1 MDETVKVSHTPADSQ
16 QGTFSVLERIAA
28 NLPGMIVQFLQR
40 QDGSQSILYASS
52 GCRELCELEPE
63 VVQKDFQFLSK
74 QIHPQDLKA
83 FDEAVAI
90 SSATLAPWYWE
101 GRIITPSGKIKWIQ
115 GISRP
120 QRQGDNVVWDGLL
133 MDITERKQAEELL
146 HMKAKRDRLLAQT
159 LSRIR
164 SSLNLNQI
172 LQTTVEEVRQF
183 LQTDRVCIALKDTDL
198 QSRILAESVDPQYP
212 SIMGWRSDNDTHP
225 SEFKKLLMTNRVR
238 IVEDITQ
245 TAVPPQLTAM
255 YQQSQTK
262 ASLAVPIILGEE
274 LFGALVANQC
284 NGPRHWTSI
293 EIELLQQMSEPVA
306 IAIQQAQLY
315 QELAQL
321 NTNLERHVEERTAQL
336 QQKVQEIQELS
347 RVKDVVLHTV
357 SHHLRTSV
365 IGNLMVLNNWRCREV
380 GSERDPETKI
390 PVSRSIID
398 RMIQGND
405 YQLAMIESLLEI
417 HTGEEEVIPHR
428 EEVNFSTLVKAV
440 IKDLQPTL
448 NRHQATVNNLVRE
461 DLPLVVAAPM
471 QLQKVIVN
479 LFTYSW
485 QHNPPGLKFTIK
497 AIVEAGM
504 IRCTIQNNGTKITK
518 LDCDRLFDLYVCAP
532 QAPCSTGIS
541 LKMFLS
547 RRIIKASGG
556 EIGVTSK
563 PKGGFTFWFTLPL
576 ATAPN

>member
-16 QGTFSVLERIAA
+16 QGTLPLLERIAA

-63 VVQKDFQFLSK
+63 EVQKDFKFLSK

-83 FDEAVAI
+83 FDEAVAT
-90 SSATLAPWYWE
+90 SSATLAPWHWE

-120 QRQGDNVVWDGLL
+120 ERQGGNVVWDGLL

-164 SSLNLNQI
+164 SSLNLNEI
-172 LQTTVEEVRQF
+172 LQTTVKEVRHF
-183 LQTDRVCIALKDTDL
+183 LQTDRVCIALRDTDDV
-198 QSRILAESVDPQYP
+198 QSKILAESVDPQYP
-212 SIMGWRSDNDTHP
+212 SILGWRSDNETYP

-245 TAVPPQLTAM
+245 IAVSPQLTAM
-255 YQQSQTK
+255 YQQSQTR

-293 EIELLQQMSEPVA
+293 EIDLLQQMSEQVA

-315 QELAQL
+315 QELAEL
-321 NTNLERHVEERTAQL
+321 NTNLERQVEERTAQL
-336 QQKVQEIQELS
+336 QQKMQEIQELS

-365 IGNLMVLNNWRCREV
+365 IGNLMVLNNLRCREEASQRV
-380 GSERDPETKI
+380 PET
-390 PVSRSIID
+390 
-398 RMIQGND
+398 
-405 YQLAMIESLLEI
+405 
-417 HTGEEEVIPHR
+417 
-428 EEVNFSTLVKAV
+428 
-440 IKDLQPTL
+440 
-448 NRHQATVNNLVRE
+448 
-461 DLPLVVAAPM
+461 
-471 QLQKVIVN
+471 
-479 LFTYSW
+479 
-485 QHNPPGLKFTIK
+485 QH
-497 AIVEAGM
+497 
-504 IRCTIQNNGTKITK
+504 
-518 LDCDRLFDLYVCAP
+518 
-532 QAPCSTGIS
+532 SGIS
-541 LKMFLS
+541 FYC
-547 RRIIKASGG
+547 
-556 EIGVTSK
+556 
-563 PKGGFTFWFTLPL
+563 
-576 ATAPN
+576 

>member
-16 QGTFSVLERIAA
+16 QGTLPLLERIAA

-63 VVQKDFQFLSK
+63 EVQKDFQFLSK
-74 QIHPQDLKA
+74 QIHPQDIKA
-83 FDEAVAI
+83 FNEAVAT
-90 SSATLAPWYWE
+90 SSATLAPWDWE

-120 QRQGDNVVWDGLL
+120 SRQGDNIVWDGLL

-146 HMKAKRDRLLAQT
+146 HLKAKRDRLLAQT

-164 SSLNLNQI
+164 SSLDLNQI
-172 LQTTVEEVRQF
+172 LQTTVKEVRQF
-183 LQTDRVCIALKDTDL
+183 LQTDRVCIALRDTDIH
-198 QSRILAESVDPQYP
+198 SKILAESVDPRYP
-212 SIMGWRSDNDTHP
+212 SILGWRSDNDTHP

-245 TAVPPQLTAM
+245 IAVSPHLTAM
-255 YQQSQTK
+255 YQKSQTR

-274 LFGALVANQC
+274 LFGALVANEC
-284 NGPRHWTSI
+284 SGPRHWTSI
-293 EIELLQQMSEPVA
+293 EIDLLQQMSEQVA

-315 QELAQL
+315 QELARL
-321 NTNLERHVEERTAQL
+321 NTNLERQVEERTAQL
-336 QQKVQEIQELS
+336 QQKMQEIQELS

-357 SHHLRTSV
+357 SHNLKTSV
-365 IGNLMVLNNWRCREV
+365 LGNLMVLNNLRCSEEV
-380 GSERDPETKI
+380 NITI
-390 PVSRSIID
+390 SRSIVD

-417 HTGEEEVIPHR
+417 HTGEEEVVPHR
-428 EEVNFSTLVKAV
+428 EEVNFSTLLKAV
-440 IKDLQPTL
+440 IKDLEPTL

-471 QLQKVIVN
+471 QLQKVFVN

-485 QHNPPGLKFTIK
+485 QHNPPGLKFTLK

-504 IRCTIQNNGTKITK
+504 IRCTIQNNGTRMKK

-532 QAPCSTGIS
+532 QAPCSTGIG

-547 RRIIKASGG
+547 RRIIKAHGG
-556 EIGVTSK
+556 EIGVASK

-576 ATAPN
+576 AAAPN